1 MRASAGTR
9 VFAGMRSG
17 DFVFSPV
24 RGRNKAKSFELV
36 PGGASGTS
44 MGMKPNEPT
53 PTLIADEAAL
63 RGWIDAAQPGE
74 RFVYHQGLLVIDRAA
89 GPSSL
94 PDEPRIALDSLAGLV
109 MALAEDGR
117 LLLAQRRQEDGRIA
131 YLAIKAAGNTPERRT
146 RP

>member
-24 RGRNKAKSFELV
+24 RGRNRAKSFELV

-117 LLLAQRRQEDGRIA
+117 VLLAQRRQKDGRIA
-131 YLAIKAAGNTPERRT
+131 YLAIKAAGTPEGRT

>member
-1 MRASAGTR
+1 M
-9 VFAGMRSG
+9 
-17 DFVFSPV
+17 
-24 RGRNKAKSFELV
+24 
-36 PGGASGTS
+36 
-44 MGMKPNEPT
+44 
-53 PTLIADEAAL
+53 
-63 RGWIDAAQPGE
+63 
-74 RFVYHQGLLVIDRAA
+74 IDRAA